1 MEVRLP
7 DPGDA
12 LTGVDMFA
20 ALEHDVRQ
28 RVIAAA
34 VPRTYRKG
42 QLLFVENDPGES
54 LIVLRRGAVMVFRT
68 SPTGE
73 RAVLNVIR
81 PPDTFGEVSLL
92 DGSPRSASAEAIEDC
107 QALALS
113 RGAFLELVHAN
124 PRILDAVMRSLGG
137 LIRRLTEQNAD
148 HVFLD
153 LPGRVAKTLVR
164 LAGDTQ
170 APMVTIELN
179 QSQLAEMA
187 GGSRQSVNQA
197 IGSFAS
203 RGWLRTEG
211 RRTFSVPGHGECSA
225 IMGRGRVQI
234 AAASGSPSGVLV
246 GPGQEAGSVVG
257 PGHASGS
264 ASVGPGHEAGSTAGS
279 TSGSG
284 DVGPGHT
291 SGWSS
296 SPSARSADATTPSPS
311 SSASVTGSTSTRSPA
326 MCPDPPSSVQSRA
339 SRT

>member
-1 MEVRLP
+1 MEGRLP

-12 LTGVDMFA
+12 LAGTDLFGD
-20 ALEHDVRQ
+20 LEPEVRQ

-54 LIVLRRGAVMVFRT
+54 LIVLKRGAVMAFRT
-68 SPTGE
+68 APTGE
-73 RAVLNVIR
+73 SAVLTVVR
-81 PPDTFGEVSLL
+81 PPGHIGELSLL
-92 DGSPRSASAEAIEDC
+92 DGGARSLSAEAIEDT

-113 RGAFLELVHAN
+113 RAAFIELVHAN
-124 PRILDAVMRSLGG
+124 PRILDAVMRSLGN
-137 LIRRLTEQNAD
+137 LIRRLTEQNTD

-197 IGSFAS
+197 IGSFAN

-211 RRTFSVPGHGECSA
+211 RRIVVTDL
-225 IMGRGRVQI
+225 
-234 AAASGSPSGVLV
+234 AALRRR
-246 GPGQEAGSVVG
+246 AGMN
-257 PGHASGS
+257 
-264 ASVGPGHEAGSTAGS
+264 EK
-279 TSGSG
+279 
-284 DVGPGHT
+284 
-291 SGWSS
+291 
-296 SPSARSADATTPSPS
+296 
-311 SSASVTGSTSTRSPA
+311 
-326 MCPDPPSSVQSRA
+326 
-339 SRT
+339 

>member
-1 MEVRLP
+1 VDVRLP

-20 ALEHDVRQ
+20 GLEPEVRQ

-42 QLLFVENDPGES
+42 QLLFVENDPGDS
-54 LIVLRRGAVMVFRT
+54 LIILKRGAIAVFRT

-73 RAVLNVIR
+73 RAVLTVIR
-81 PPDTFGEVSLL
+81 PPDVFGEVSLL
-92 DGSPRSASAEAIEDC
+92 DGSARSASAEAIEDC
-107 QALALS
+107 SALALS
-113 RGAFLELVHAN
+113 RGAFIELVHAN
-124 PRILDAVMRSLGG
+124 SHILDAVMRSLGA

-164 LAGDTQ
+164 LAGDSH

-197 IGSFAS
+197 IGSFAN

-211 RRTFSVPGHGECSA
+211 RRIVVTDLA
-225 IMGRGRVQI
+225 ALRRRGGMTDR
-234 AAASGSPSGVLV
+234 
-246 GPGQEAGSVVG
+246 
-257 PGHASGS
+257 
-264 ASVGPGHEAGSTAGS
+264 
-279 TSGSG
+279 
-284 DVGPGHT
+284 
-291 SGWSS
+291 
-296 SPSARSADATTPSPS
+296 
-311 SSASVTGSTSTRSPA
+311 
-326 MCPDPPSSVQSRA
+326 
-339 SRT
+339 

>member
-1 MEVRLP
+1 VEARLP

-20 ALEHDVRQ
+20 GLEPEVRQ

-34 VPRTYRKG
+34 VPRQYRKG

-54 LIVLRRGAVMVFRT
+54 LILLRRGAVVVFRT
-68 SPTGE
+68 APTGE

-81 PPDTFGEVSLL
+81 PPDVIGEVSLL
-92 DGSPRSASAEAIEDC
+92 DAGARSLSAEAIEDC
-107 QALALS
+107 TALALS
-113 RGAFLELVHAN
+113 RAAFLELVHSN
-124 PRILDAVMRSLGG
+124 PRILDAVMRSLGA

-164 LAGDTQ
+164 LAGESQ
-170 APMVTIELN
+170 APMITIELN

-211 RRTFSVPGHGECSA
+211 RRIVITDL
-225 IMGRGRVQI
+225 
-234 AAASGSPSGVLV
+234 AALRRR
-246 GPGQEAGSVVG
+246 AGMS
-257 PGHASGS
+257 
-264 ASVGPGHEAGSTAGS
+264 EK
-279 TSGSG
+279 
-284 DVGPGHT
+284 
-291 SGWSS
+291 
-296 SPSARSADATTPSPS
+296 
-311 SSASVTGSTSTRSPA
+311 
-326 MCPDPPSSVQSRA
+326 
-339 SRT
+339 